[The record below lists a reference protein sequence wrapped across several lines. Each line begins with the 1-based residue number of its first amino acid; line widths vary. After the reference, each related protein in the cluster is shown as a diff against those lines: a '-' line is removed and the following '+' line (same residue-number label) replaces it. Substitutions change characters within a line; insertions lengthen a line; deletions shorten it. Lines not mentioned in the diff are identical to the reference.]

1 VLDLAAGTGKL
12 TRQLVPTGA
21 DVIAVEPGQAMLAE
35 LRHAVPTVTAI
46 EGGAEQIPLGDHSV
60 DALTVGQA
68 FHWFRFDEAVAEMH
82 RVLRPRGGVALL
94 WNNRDQEDELQ
105 REVTSLMEPFVPA
118 GRAASVNSSQ
128 FLEDSPL
135 FEPLEERCFRFAQ
148 ELSTDALVGRIM
160 SISFIAAA
168 PEEKRAE
175 LEWRLRELADA
186 RGASVR
192 FPYVT
197 SVYVSRAV

>member
-1 VLDLAAGTGKL
+1 
-12 TRQLVPTGA
+12 
-21 DVIAVEPGQAMLAE
+21 M
-35 LRHAVPTVTAI
+35 PTVTAV
-46 EGGAEQIPLGDHSV
+46 EGGAEQIPLGDDSV
-60 DALTVGQA
+60 DAVPVGQA

-82 RVLRPRGGVALL
+82 RVLRPRGAVALL

-105 REVTSLMEPFVPA
+105 RQVTSLMEPFVPA
-118 GRAASVNSSQ
+118 GRAANINSSQ
-128 FLEDSPL
+128 FLEQSPL
-135 FEPLEERCFRFAQ
+135 FEPLEDRSFRFAQ
-148 ELSTDALVGRIM
+148 ELDADALVGRIL

-175 LEWRLRELADA
+175 LERRLREVADV
-186 RGASVR
+186 RGGPVR